1 MRLMFA
7 VLLAVAAGA
16 AALAAAGPSLAA
28 DENRV
33 ALVIGNGAYKLGAL
47 KNPVNDARAMAAVL
61 KQIGFQVIA
70 VENASKPEM
79 ERAVAEFGHALTPGS
94 VALFYYAGHGLQLN
108 GHNFLVP
115 VDAEIATEP
124 DVRLQALD
132 ADAIVDQLVAAG
144 SDVNLMILDACRN
157 NPFEQRFRSQG
168 GGLAQIDAP
177 KGTLIAY
184 ATAPGHVASD
194 GAGAN
199 GLYTAKLIEA
209 IKTPGIPI
217 EEMFKRVRIAVSQ
230 ATADAQTPWE
240 ASSLVGD
247 FYFSGPTTVVVN
259 APVDR
264 DALYWQSVKDFLRAF
279 AHPDLPRRVSPGR
292 LRAARQ
298 GPDRGAE
305 QPGGAG
311 RARGRPQPRRRLR
324 RHLDRHLRLR
334 PDTGHEDSRLHQQDP
349 HLRASSRAASPACSA
364 GTARTARPE
373 RIPIAAPWRM
383 TAA

>member
-1 MRLMFA
+1 MTMRYAKA
-7 VLLAVAAGA
+7 VLLAALLVVVASVATMTSAGHA
-16 AALAAAGPSLAA
+16 FA
-28 DENRV
+28 DDETRV
-33 ALVIGNGAYKLGAL
+33 ALVIGNGAYKVGAL
-47 KNPVNDARAMAAVL
+47 QNPVNDARAMAGVL
-61 KQIGFQVIA
+61 KQLGFQVIML
-70 VENASKPEM
+70 ENATKQEM
-79 ERAVAEFGHALTPGS
+79 EHAVADFGHALTPGS

-124 DVRLQALD
+124 DVRLQTLD
-132 ADAIVDQLVAAG
+132 ADAVVDQLVAAG

-194 GAGAN
+194 GAGGN
-199 GLYTAKLIEA
+199 GLYTSKLIEA

-264 DALYWQSVKDFLRAF
+264 DALYWQSVKDSSEPALIQTYLDQFPQGAF
-279 AHPDLPRRVSPGR
+279 APL
-292 LRAARQ
+292 AKA
-298 GPDRGAE
+298 
-305 QPGGAG
+305 
-311 RARGRPQPRRRLR
+311 
-324 RHLDRHLRLR
+324 
-334 PDTGHEDSRLHQQDP
+334 
-349 HLRASSRAASPACSA
+349 
-364 GTARTARPE
+364 
-373 RIPIAAPWRM
+373 
-383 TAA
+383 